1 MNNNNPVFLTDED
14 IILMEELL
22 SDEYLRSIRLMV
34 ENNSPRARE
43 RCQMVQDLHIRLVK
57 IKKNIAVKR
66 FLNDE

>member
-1 MNNNNPVFLTDED
+1 
-14 IILMEELL
+14 MEELL
-22 SDEYLRSIRLMV
+22 SEEYLRSIRLMV